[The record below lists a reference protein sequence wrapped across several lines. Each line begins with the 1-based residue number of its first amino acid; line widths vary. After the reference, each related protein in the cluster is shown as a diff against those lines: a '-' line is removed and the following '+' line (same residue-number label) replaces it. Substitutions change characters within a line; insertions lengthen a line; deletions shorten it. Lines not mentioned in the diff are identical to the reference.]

1 MTKQAVRAG
10 QSVRQGQVIGY
21 VGSTG
26 LATGPHV
33 CYRFWKSGHQVNPLQ
48 QTFPS
53 VPLPDSV
60 MTRFADY
67 VLKQQQQL
75 NTVNMG
81 VVQTLS
87 MN

>member
-1 MTKQAVRAG
+1 
-10 QSVRQGQVIGY
+10 VIGY

-33 CYRFWKSGHQVNPLQ
+33 CYRFWKNGKQVNPLQ
-48 QTFPS
+48 QKFPPS
-53 VPLPDSV
+53 VPLSETAMPLF
-60 MTRFADY
+60 TEY
-67 VLKQQQQL
+67 VKKQQEQL

-81 VVQTLS
+81 VVQTVS